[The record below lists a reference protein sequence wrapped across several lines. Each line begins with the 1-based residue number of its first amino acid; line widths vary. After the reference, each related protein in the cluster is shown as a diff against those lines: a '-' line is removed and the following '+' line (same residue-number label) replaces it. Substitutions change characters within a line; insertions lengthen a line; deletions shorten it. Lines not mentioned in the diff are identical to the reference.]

1 MPIKPAILGNTLV
14 LVVMLTGP
22 VLAEN
27 RIERVSIA
35 SEDAAEVVLDVVYS
49 YDGDRG
55 GRVAISA
62 VMAHDGTTSAHYAHR
77 PGRVER
83 GRHRTR
89 VTLGT
94 NAGAPASF
102 ATNQIEVA
110 MYEGGGEAFL
120 KRQFSFAKTWSQP
133 GASLPPVLQLARL
146 QARPALQRTP
156 QLEVLGTPPAQ
167 PAGADPDG
175 AVSRKILPDGSVE
188 LRYPDGTVRHRFGGG
203 ETVTRPDGTTSTMLF
218 QNAQPPTPPTAPPD
232 AGHADW
238 LEAEN
243 SRLLDIMRTLVGNDE
258 TSVQNY
264 LEREGPGRTV
274 YEQIEARTGAV
285 AWLVNP

>member
-1 MPIKPAILGNTLV
+1 MPLKSAMLGSTFTLTLLLAGAV
-14 LVVMLTGP
+14 Q
-22 VLAEN
+22 AEN
-27 RIERVSIA
+27 RIERVMIV
-35 SEDAAEVVLDVVYS
+35 SEGAAEVVLDVVYG

-55 GRVAISA
+55 DRVAISA
-62 VMAHDGTTSAHYAHR
+62 VMANNGEVSAHYAHR

-94 NAGAPASF
+94 NSGAPDSF
-102 ATNQIEVA
+102 ATNQIEIA
-110 MYEGGGEAFL
+110 MYVGGGEAFL

-133 GASLPPVLQLARL
+133 GAALPPVLQLARIPR
-146 QARPALQRTP
+146 QALQPRP
-156 QLEVLGTPPAQ
+156 QLEVLGTTPPGSGGQ
-167 PAGADPDG
+167 TG
-175 AVSRKILPDGSVE
+175 AVSRTILPDGSVE
-188 LRYPDGTVRHRFGGG
+188 LRYPAGTIRHRFAGG

-232 AGHADW
+232 AGHANW
-238 LEAEN
+238 LDAEN
-243 SRLLDIMRTLVGNDE
+243 ARLLDIMRTLVGNDE
-258 TSVQNY
+258 ASIQNY
-264 LEREGPGRTV
+264 LEREGGHTV